1 MPSRYEKVKGRV
13 VFVHGAGGGAWE
25 WSIWQRVFR
34 ARGWE
39 VIANDLQPVADGLAR
54 TSVQDYVKQIDD
66 WIRSRTN
73 RNAVGERLPLV
84 VVGASL
90 GGLLAAIAAS
100 RIEPAALVLVNPLPP
115 SGIEARAPY
124 KDYPDI
130 VPWGSARSFAS
141 TRRAMADADDAACWF
156 AHRRWRDESGAVLRE
171 ALRGIAVAAPSMP
184 ALVFASECDDDVP
197 AATSRALAAAWRA
210 EFRLLPGA
218 SHLGPLLGRIASS
231 VAEQA
236 VDWCEEKAKV

>member
-1 MPSRYEKVKGRV
+1 MRSRYEKVKGCV

-39 VIANDLQPVADGLAR
+39 VIANDLRPAADGLAR
-54 TSVQDYVKQIDD
+54 TGVQDYTRQIED
-66 WIRSRTN
+66 WVRGIASRGTHC
-73 RNAVGERLPLV
+73 EPLPLV
-84 VVGASL
+84 LVGASL
-90 GGLLAAIAAS
+90 GGLLATIAAP
-100 RIEPAALVLVNPLPP
+100 RIEPATLVLVNPIPP
-115 SGIEARAPY
+115 AGIEARPTY

-156 AHRRWRDESGAVLRE
+156 AYRRWRDESGVVLRE
-171 ALRGIAVAAPSMP
+171 AVRGIAVAVPLMP
-184 ALVFASECDDDVP
+184 ALVFASERDDDVP
-197 AATSRALAAAWRA
+197 AAASRALAAAWGA

-231 VAEQA
+231 VAGQA
-236 VDWCEEKAKV
+236 VDWCEDKTKV